1 MRKLCTCK
9 HPFQDKR
16 HGKGKRIH
24 NETAK
29 SGYRCTVCGSEKF
42 K

>member
-1 MRKLCTCK
+1 MKKMCTCK

-16 HGKGKRIH
+16 YGKGKRIH
-24 NETAK
+24 NPTGK
-29 SGYRCTVCGSEKF
+29 DGSRCTVCGAEKH